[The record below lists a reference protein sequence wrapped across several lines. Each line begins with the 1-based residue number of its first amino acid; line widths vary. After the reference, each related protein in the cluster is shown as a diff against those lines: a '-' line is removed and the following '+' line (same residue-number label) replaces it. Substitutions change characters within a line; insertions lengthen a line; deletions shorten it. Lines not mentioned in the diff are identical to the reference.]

1 MMRHYHASIFPVWLA
16 VTFLVTATFVG
27 ASFAQQP
34 EQPSEKATEA
44 SANSTE
50 SSKASAED
58 ESKSES
64 ATGTAGADGSSPE
77 APATEEPPPVRIP
90 PPPPKTGPRVP
101 FELQQYNVELPI
113 VFQPSAKLGPA
124 VRASVIAQLRGLIER
139 SVGPMWRLKIEEP
152 HWITPRNRTGLERLT
167 SERLKQRAI
176 EMRFVQV
183 VREQL
188 AEYTKA
194 EPAVESDTSPPDT
207 PTGEEAEEPTDE
219 NAEAESEESPA
230 ESDET
235 TPDDVPEKAPVI
247 PFPVEGDPPSD
258 EMLAEIRQLL
268 TITENELLE
277 PAIADFVEKVADG
290 QVAPE
295 TVATVAEVVY
305 LYLTPPPVTVDKI
318 FPVSVEV
325 EGGSY
330 IISARE
336 WDRESELM
344 TTVRTR
350 TTTDRRTIASQI
362 LRLLGEVFR
371 PVTLIDE
378 ATPQT
383 ARIKYKAGEFPPG
396 DPAFALAKKDA
407 MYIPFFR
414 YLDRNKVM
422 QKLQFLPWSYITATN
437 VERIRAECE
446 LATGVKTPL
455 GSFKRRR
462 MELRALALK
471 PYTDQTTL
479 TLVPKRNRT
488 RPLVG
493 YLVAV
498 YDEIPPP
505 PPEPG
510 EEPKE
515 DAPEREK
522 PDIYRSDRFGNVTI
536 PVDPNKALQWVFIRS
551 GSALL
556 AKFPLVAGAER
567 QMTVE
572 CPDDTIRLDVEGQIV
587 LLQSRLIETIAKQAM
602 VKAMITNRVKKGE
615 WKKVG
620 ESLEELDELPN
631 IESFETLVSE
641 IQYPALKKAEE
652 RGDRSS
658 KGRIKKLGDAV
669 LKIARIHLDQQKID
683 EFREDII
690 QQRQIDDPDA
700 PRGKRSAPGRN

>member
-1 MMRHYHASIFPVWLA
+1 MMRYYHASSFPVWLA
-16 VTFLVTATFVG
+16 VALLVTATVAEF
-27 ASFAQQP
+27 SFAQQP
-34 EQPSEKATEA
+34 EQPSEKAAAA
-44 SANSTE
+44 SADSTE
-50 SSKASAED
+50 SSKAGAAGDSKT
-58 ESKSES
+58 ESKT
-64 ATGTAGADGSSPE
+64 ATPGSDGSAAAAAAESPS
-77 APATEEPPPVRIP
+77 TEEPPPIKLP
-90 PPPPKTGPRVP
+90 PPPPKTGPRIP
-101 FELQQYNVELPI
+101 FEMQRYDVELPI

-124 VRASVIAQLRGLIER
+124 VRESIIAQLRELIER

-167 SERLKQRAI
+167 SEWLKQRSI
-176 EMRFVQV
+176 ELRFAQV

-188 AEYTKA
+188 AEYTKPKPVA
-194 EPAVESDTSPPDT
+194 ESDIAPSDDPPTEDT
-207 PTGEEAEEPTDE
+207 D
-219 NAEAESEESPA
+219 EESPA
-230 ESDET
+230 EGNEPAEGDKPA
-235 TPDDVPEKAPVI
+235 PDNVPEEDPIVQ
-247 PFPVEGDPPSD
+247 FPVEGEPPSD
-258 EMLAEIRQLL
+258 ERLAEIRQLL

-277 PAIADFVEKVADG
+277 PAIADYVKKVAAG

-295 TVATVAEVVY
+295 TVATVSEVVY

-336 WDRESELM
+336 WDRESELL

-350 TTTDRRTIASQI
+350 TTIDRRTIASQI

-371 PVTLIDE
+371 PITLIDE

-407 MYIPFFR
+407 MYVPFFR

-437 VERIRAECE
+437 VERIRAKCE

-587 LLQSRLIETIAKQAM
+587 LLQSRLVDTIAKQAM

-620 ESLEELDELPN
+620 ESLKELDELPN

-700 PRGKRSAPGRN
+700 PRGKRQALGRN

>member
-1 MMRHYHASIFPVWLA
+1 M
-16 VTFLVTATFVG
+16 
-27 ASFAQQP
+27 
-34 EQPSEKATEA
+34 
-44 SANSTE
+44 
-50 SSKASAED
+50 
-58 ESKSES
+58 
-64 ATGTAGADGSSPE
+64 
-77 APATEEPPPVRIP
+77 
-90 PPPPKTGPRVP
+90 
-101 FELQQYNVELPI
+101 FE
-113 VFQPSAKLGPA
+113 PSAKLGPA
-124 VRASVIAQLRGLIER
+124 ARESIIAELRGLIDR
-139 SVGPMWRLKIEEP
+139 SVGPMWNLKIEEP
-152 HWITPRNRTGLERLT
+152 HWITPQNRTGLERLT
-167 SERLKQRAI
+167 SEVLKQRSI
-176 EMRFVQV
+176 ELRFARV

-188 AEYTKA
+188 SEYT
-194 EPAVESDTSPPDT
+194 E
-207 PTGEEAEEPTDE
+207 G
-219 NAEAESEESPA
+219 N
-230 ESDET
+230 
-235 TPDDVPEKAPVI
+235 
-247 PFPVEGDPPSD
+247 FPVEGETPSD
-258 EMLAEIRQLL
+258 EMLAEIRHLL
-268 TITENELLE
+268 TVTDNEILE
-277 PAIADFVEKVADG
+277 PTIAEYVASVAGKAVDAEKVA
-290 QVAPE
+290 
-295 TVATVAEVVY
+295 TVSEVVY
-305 LYLTPPPVTVDKI
+305 LYLTPPPITVDKI

-336 WDRESELM
+336 WDRESELL
-344 TTVRTR
+344 TSVRTR
-350 TTTDRRTIASQI
+350 TTVDRRTIAAQI

-371 PVTLIDE
+371 PTVLIDE

-396 DPAFALAKKDA
+396 DPAFAVAKKDA
-407 MYIPFFR
+407 MFIPFFR

-422 QKLQFLPWSYITATN
+422 QKLQFLPWSYITATSI
-437 VERIRAECE
+437 ERIRANCE

-505 PPEPG
+505 PPELKPG
-510 EEPKE
+510 EEPK
-515 DAPEREK
+515 DDLPEREK

-536 PVDPNKALQWVFIRS
+536 PVDPNKPLQWIFVRS

-556 AKFPLVAGAER
+556 AKFPLVAGAEQ

-587 LLQSRLIETIAKQAM
+587 LLQSRLVDTIAKQAM
-602 VKAMITNRVKKGE
+602 VKAMITNRVKAGE
-615 WKKVG
+615 WKKVD
-620 ESLEELDELPN
+620 ESLKELDELPT

-652 RGDRSS
+652 RGERSL
-658 KGRIKKLGDAV
+658 KGRISKLGDAV
-669 LKIARIHLDQQKID
+669 LKVARIHLDQQKID
-683 EFREDII
+683 EFREDIV

-700 PRGKRSAPGRN
+700 PQGKRAAPGRN

>member
-1 MMRHYHASIFPVWLA
+1 MTRHYHASG
-16 VTFLVTATFVG
+16 FLIRLSIALFV
-27 ASFAQQP
+27 AAAFAEFSLAQQT
-34 EQPSEKATEA
+34 EKAAETSSA
-44 SANSTE
+44 SSTSSSDSAE
-50 SSKASAED
+50 SSRSTGPASSKSETDDAKAS
-58 ESKSES
+58 ESKSE
-64 ATGTAGADGSSPE
+64 
-77 APATEEPPPVRIP
+77 EPPPIKIP
-90 PPPPKTGPRVP
+90 PPPPQTGTRIP
-101 FELQQYNVELPI
+101 FELQRYEVELPI
-113 VFQPSAKLGPA
+113 VFQPSAKLGEA
-124 VRASVIAQLRGLIER
+124 VRESIIAELHELIDR
-139 SVGPMWRLKIEEP
+139 SVGPMWNLKIEEP
-152 HWITPRNRTGLERLT
+152 RWVTPQNRTGLERLT
-167 SERLKQRAI
+167 SEALKQRSI
-176 EMRFVQV
+176 ELRFARV

-188 AEYTKA
+188 SEYTEGKFPI
-194 EPAVESDTSPPDT
+194 E
-207 PTGEEAEEPTDE
+207 GET
-219 NAEAESEESPA
+219 
-230 ESDET
+230 
-235 TPDDVPEKAPVI
+235 
-247 PFPVEGDPPSD
+247 PSD
-258 EMLAEIRQLL
+258 EMLAEIRHLL
-268 TITENELLE
+268 TITENEVLE
-277 PAIADFVEKVADG
+277 PTIAEYVANVAGGAVGAEKVAI
-290 QVAPE
+290 VS
-295 TVATVAEVVY
+295 EVVY
-305 LYLTPPPVTVDKI
+305 LYLTPPPITVDKI

-336 WDRESELM
+336 WDRESELL

-350 TTTDRRTIASQI
+350 TTVDRRTIAAQI

-371 PVTLIDE
+371 PTVLIDE

-383 ARIKYKAGEFPPG
+383 ARIKYKAGEFPAG
-396 DPAFALAKKDA
+396 DPAFAVAKKDA
-407 MYIPFFR
+407 MFIPFFR

-422 QKLQFLPWSYITATN
+422 QKLQFLPWSYITATSI
-437 VERIRAECE
+437 ERIRANCE

-505 PPEPG
+505 PPELKPG
-510 EEPKE
+510 EEPEE
-515 DAPEREK
+515 DLPEREK
-522 PDIYRSDRFGNVTI
+522 PDIFRSDRFGNVTI
-536 PVDPNKALQWVFIRS
+536 PVDSNKALQWVFIRS

-587 LLQSRLIETIAKQAM
+587 LLQSRLVDTIAKQAM
-602 VKAMITNRVKKGE
+602 VKAMITNRVKAGE
-615 WKKVG
+615 WKKVD
-620 ESLEELDELPN
+620 ESLTELDELPT
-631 IESFETLVSE
+631 IESFESLVSE

-652 RGDRSS
+652 RGERSL
-658 KGRIKKLGDAV
+658 KGRISKLGDAV
-669 LKIARIHLDQQKID
+669 LKVARIHLDQQKID

-700 PRGKRSAPGRN
+700 PRGNRAAPGRN

>member
-1 MMRHYHASIFPVWLA
+1 MMRHHHASGFLIRLSFALLVAAA
-16 VTFLVTATFVG
+16 VAEV
-27 ASFAQQP
+27 SFAQQA
-34 EQPSEKATEA
+34 EQAAEKVAEASGDSTEA
-44 SANSTE
+44 SGASADKA
-50 SSKASAED
+50 KASGSDA
-58 ESKSES
+58 SES
-64 ATGTAGADGSSPE
+64 AEPKS
-77 APATEEPPPVRIP
+77 EEPPPVKIP
-90 PPPPKTGPRVP
+90 PPPPQTGPRIP
-101 FELQQYNVELPI
+101 FELQSYEVELPI
-113 VFQPSAKLGPA
+113 VFQPSAKLGPT
-124 VRASVIAQLRGLIER
+124 VRESIIAELRGLVDR
-139 SVGPMWRLKIEEP
+139 SVGPMWNLKIEEP
-152 HWITPRNRTGLERLT
+152 HWITPRNSTGLERLT
-167 SERLKQRAI
+167 SEGLKQRAV
-176 EMRFVQV
+176 ELRFNQV

-188 AEYTKA
+188 SEYTEGKFPI
-194 EPAVESDTSPPDT
+194 E
-207 PTGEEAEEPTDE
+207 GET
-219 NAEAESEESPA
+219 
-230 ESDET
+230 
-235 TPDDVPEKAPVI
+235 
-247 PFPVEGDPPSD
+247 PPSD

-268 TITENELLE
+268 TITENDVLE
-277 PAIADFVEKVADG
+277 SAITEYVVNVAAGKVDAEKVA
-290 QVAPE
+290 
-295 TVATVAEVVY
+295 TVSEVVY
-305 LYLTPPPVTVDKI
+305 LYLTPPPVVVDKI

-330 IISARE
+330 IVSARE
-336 WDRESELM
+336 WDRESELL

-350 TTTDRRTIASQI
+350 TTIDRRTIASQI
-362 LRLLGEVFR
+362 LRLLSEVFR
-371 PVTLIDE
+371 PTVLIDE

-407 MYIPFFR
+407 MYVPFFR

-422 QKLQFLPWSYITATN
+422 QKLQFLPWSYITATSI
-437 VERIRAECE
+437 ERIRANCE

-505 PPEPG
+505 PPELEPG

-515 DAPEREK
+515 DLPEREK

-551 GSALL
+551 GSSLL

-587 LLQSRLIETIAKQAM
+587 LLQSRLVDTIAKQAM
-602 VKAMITNRVKKGE
+602 VKAMITNRVKAGE
-615 WKKVG
+615 WKKVD
-620 ESLEELDELPN
+620 ESLKELDELAT

-658 KGRIKKLGDAV
+658 KGRITKLGDAV
-669 LKIARIHLDQQKID
+669 LKVARIHLDQEKVD

-700 PRGKRSAPGRN
+700 PQGNRAAPGRN

>member
-1 MMRHYHASIFPVWLA
+1 MTRHHHASG
-16 VTFLVTATFVG
+16 FLIRFSVALLVVAAFG
-27 ASFAQQP
+27 EFSFAQQAG
-34 EQPSEKATEA
+34 QVAGTSSD
-44 SANSTE
+44 SAPTTNTSDE
-50 SSKASAED
+50 SSKPTEQASAKSESGD
-58 ESKSES
+58 TKASESKSE
-64 ATGTAGADGSSPE
+64 
-77 APATEEPPPVRIP
+77 EPPPIKIP
-90 PPPPKTGPRVP
+90 PPPPQTGPRIP
-101 FELQQYNVELPI
+101 FELQRYEVELPI
-113 VFQPSAKLGPA
+113 VFEPSAKLGPA
-124 VRASVIAQLRGLIER
+124 VRESVIAELRGLIDR
-139 SVGPMWRLKIEEP
+139 SVGPMWNLKIEEP
-152 HWITPRNRTGLERLT
+152 RWITPQNRTGLERLT
-167 SERLKQRAI
+167 SEVLKQRSV
-176 EMRFVQV
+176 ELRFARV

-188 AEYTKA
+188 SEYTEGK
-194 EPAVESDTSPPDT
+194 
-207 PTGEEAEEPTDE
+207 
-219 NAEAESEESPA
+219 
-230 ESDET
+230 
-235 TPDDVPEKAPVI
+235 
-247 PFPVEGDPPSD
+247 FPVENETPSD
-258 EMLAEIRQLL
+258 EMLAEIRHLL
-268 TITENELLE
+268 TITDNEVLE
-277 PAIADFVEKVADG
+277 PTIAEYVTSVAGEAVDAEKVA
-290 QVAPE
+290 
-295 TVATVAEVVY
+295 TVSEVIY
-305 LYLTPPPVTVDKI
+305 LYLTPPPIIVDKI

-336 WDRESELM
+336 WDRESELL

-350 TTTDRRTIASQI
+350 TTVDRRTIAAQI

-371 PVTLIDE
+371 PTVLIDE

-396 DPAFALAKKDA
+396 DPAFAVAKKDA
-407 MYIPFFR
+407 MFIPFFR

-422 QKLQFLPWSYITATN
+422 QKLQFLPWSYITATSI
-437 VERIRAECE
+437 ERIRADCE

-505 PPEPG
+505 PPELKPG
-510 EEPKE
+510 EEPSE
-515 DAPEREK
+515 DLPEREK
-522 PDIYRSDRFGNVTI
+522 PDVYRSDRFGNVTI
-536 PVDPNKALQWVFIRS
+536 PVDPNKPLQWIFIRS

-556 AKFPLVAGAER
+556 AKFPLVAGAEQ

-587 LLQSRLIETIAKQAM
+587 LLQSRLVDTIAKQAM
-602 VKAMITNRVKKGE
+602 VKAMITNRVKAGE
-615 WKKVG
+615 WKKVD
-620 ESLEELDELPN
+620 ESLKELDELPT

-652 RGDRSS
+652 RGERSL
-658 KGRIKKLGDAV
+658 KGRISKLGDAV
-669 LKIARIHLDQQKID
+669 LKVARIHLDQQKID
-683 EFREDII
+683 EFREDIV

-700 PRGKRSAPGRN
+700 PQGKRAAPGRN

>member
-1 MMRHYHASIFPVWLA
+1 MMRHHHASSYLVRLA
-16 VTFLVTATFVG
+16 FAFLVTATAVEL
-27 ASFAQQP
+27 SFAEQP

-44 SANSTE
+44 SGKSPE
-50 SSKASAED
+50 LSK
-58 ESKSES
+58 
-64 ATGTAGADGSSPE
+64 AGADGDSKTESATATPGSDGTTAE
-77 APATEEPPPVRIP
+77 APATEEPPPVKLP
-90 PPPPKTGPRVP
+90 PPPPKVGPRVP
-101 FELQQYNVELPI
+101 FELQRYDVELPI
-113 VFQPSAKLGPA
+113 VFQPSVKLGPA
-124 VRASVIAQLRGLIER
+124 FRKSIIAELRQLIDR
-139 SVGPMWRLKIEEP
+139 SVGPMWKLKIEEP

-167 SERLKQRAI
+167 SVGLKQRAL
-176 EMRFVQV
+176 ELRFAQV

-194 EPAVESDTSPPDT
+194 KAPPEVVASPSDEPP
-207 PTGEEAEEPTDE
+207 AEEVEAAEEKSAAEGDAPPT
-219 NAEAESEESPA
+219 
-230 ESDET
+230 
-235 TPDDVPEKAPVI
+235 EKPPKQA
-247 PFPVEGDPPSD
+247 PFPVEADTPPSD
-258 EMLAEIRQLL
+258 ERLAEIRQLL
-268 TITENELLE
+268 TITDNELLE
-277 PAIADFVEKVADG
+277 PAIADYVTKVASG
-290 QVAPE
+290 KVAPE
-295 TVATVAEVVY
+295 TVATVSEVVY

-336 WDRESELM
+336 WDRESELL

-350 TTTDRRTIASQI
+350 TTIDRRTISLQI

-371 PVTLIDE
+371 PITLIDE

-396 DPAFALAKKDA
+396 DPAFALAKQDA
-407 MYIPFFR
+407 MYVPFFR

-437 VERIRAECE
+437 VERIRANCE

-471 PYTDQTTL
+471 PHTDQTTL

-510 EEPKE
+510 EEPKK
-515 DAPEREK
+515 DTPEREK

-551 GSALL
+551 GSSLL

-587 LLQSRLIETIAKQAM
+587 LLQSRLVDTIAKQAM
-602 VKAMITNRVKKGE
+602 VKAMITNRVKKGQ
-615 WKKVG
+615 WKKVD
-620 ESLEELDELPN
+620 ESLKELDELAT

-658 KGRIKKLGDAV
+658 KGRIKKLGAAV
-669 LKIARIHLDQQKID
+669 LKIARIHLDQEKVD

-690 QQRQIDDPDA
+690 EQRRIDDPDA
-700 PRGKRSAPGRN
+700 PRGNRAAPGRN

>member
-1 MMRHYHASIFPVWLA
+1 MMRHYHASSFPVRLA
-16 VTFLVTATFVG
+16 VAFFVTATIAEF
-27 ASFAQQP
+27 SFAQQP

-44 SANSTE
+44 SADATE
-50 SSKASAED
+50 PSEASAEGD
-58 ESKSES
+58 SKTET
-64 ATGTAGADGSSPE
+64 ATENSGPDGTTAE
-77 APATEEPPPVRIP
+77 APTTQEPPPVKLP
-90 PPPPKTGPRVP
+90 PPPPKTGPRIP
-101 FELQQYNVELPI
+101 FELQRYDVELPI

-124 VRASVIAQLRGLIER
+124 VRERIIAELRGLIER

-167 SERLKQRAI
+167 SEWLKQRSI
-176 EMRFVQV
+176 ELRFAQV

-194 EPAVESDTSPPDT
+194 KPVAESDSSPSDDP
-207 PTGEEAEEPTDE
+207 PAEETE
-219 NAEAESEESPA
+219 EESPV
-230 ESDET
+230 EDDEPA
-235 TPDDVPEKAPVI
+235 PDDVPEEDPVI
-247 PFPVEGDPPSD
+247 PFPVEGEPPSD

-277 PAIADFVEKVADG
+277 PAITDFVTKVADG

-295 TVATVAEVVY
+295 TVATVSEVVY

-336 WDRESELM
+336 WDRESELL

-350 TTTDRRTIASQI
+350 TTIDRRTIAPQI

-371 PVTLIDE
+371 PITLIDE

-437 VERIRAECE
+437 VERIRAKCE

-515 DAPEREK
+515 DAAEREK

-587 LLQSRLIETIAKQAM
+587 LLQSRLVDTIAKQAM

-620 ESLEELDELPN
+620 ESLKELDELPN

-700 PRGKRSAPGRN
+700 PRGKRAAPGRN

>member
-1 MMRHYHASIFPVWLA
+1 MMRHHHASSYLVRLA
-16 VTFLVTATFVG
+16 VAFLVTATVVEL
-27 ASFAQQP
+27 SFAQQP

-44 SANSTE
+44 SGESPE
-50 SSKASAED
+50 SSKA
-58 ESKSES
+58 
-64 ATGTAGADGSSPE
+64 GADGDSKTASATATPESDGTTAE
-77 APATEEPPPVRIP
+77 APATEEPPPVKLP
-90 PPPPKTGPRVP
+90 PPPPKVGPRVP
-101 FELQQYNVELPI
+101 FELQRYDVELPI
-113 VFQPSAKLGPA
+113 VFEPSVKLGPA
-124 VRASVIAQLRGLIER
+124 FRKSIIAEVRQLIDR
-139 SVGPMWRLKIEEP
+139 SVGPMWKLKIEEP

-167 SERLKQRAI
+167 SVGLKQRAL
-176 EMRFVQV
+176 ELRFAQV

-194 EPAVESDTSPPDT
+194 KSPPEVVASPSDE
-207 PTGEEAEEPTDE
+207 PPAEEAEEKSA
-219 NAEAESEESPA
+219 AEGDTPPP
-230 ESDET
+230 ET
-235 TPDDVPEKAPVI
+235 PPKQE
-247 PFPVEGDPPSD
+247 PFPVEADTPPSD
-258 EMLAEIRQLL
+258 ARLAEIRQLL
-268 TITENELLE
+268 TITDNELLE
-277 PAIADFVEKVADG
+277 PAIAEYVTKVASG
-290 QVAPE
+290 KVAPE
-295 TVATVAEVVY
+295 TVATVSEVVY

-336 WDRESELM
+336 WDRESELL

-350 TTTDRRTIASQI
+350 TTIDRRTISLQI

-371 PVTLIDE
+371 PITLIDE

-407 MYIPFFR
+407 MYVPFFR

-437 VERIRAECE
+437 VERIRASCE

-471 PYTDQTTL
+471 PHTDQTTL

-515 DAPEREK
+515 DVPEREK

-551 GSALL
+551 GSSLL

-587 LLQSRLIETIAKQAM
+587 LLQSRLVDTIAKQAM

-615 WKKVG
+615 WKKVD
-620 ESLEELDELPN
+620 ESLKELDELAT
-631 IESFETLVSE
+631 IQSFETLVSE

-658 KGRIKKLGDAV
+658 KGRIKKLGAAV
-669 LKIARIHLDQQKID
+669 LKIARIHLDQEKID

-690 QQRQIDDPDA
+690 QQRQLDDPNA
-700 PRGKRSAPGRN
+700 PRGKRAAPGRN

>member
-1 MMRHYHASIFPVWLA
+1 MLRHHNASRFLIRLA
-16 VTFLVTATFVG
+16 VAFLVTVAV
-27 ASFAQQP
+27 AENSSAQQP

-44 SANSTE
+44 SGKSTEPAKASAGNEPKTE
-50 SSKASAED
+50 SSTATP
-58 ESKSES
+58 ESD
-64 ATGTAGADGSSPE
+64 GTTTE
-77 APATEEPPPVRIP
+77 AVTTDEPPPVKLP
-90 PPPPKTGPRVP
+90 PPPPKTGPKIP
-101 FELQQYNVELPI
+101 FEMQRYDVELPI
-113 VFQPSAKLGPA
+113 VFQPSVKLGPA
-124 VRASVIAQLRGLIER
+124 IRASIIAELRELIDR
-139 SVGPMWRLKIEEP
+139 SVGPMWKLKIEEP

-167 SERLKQRAI
+167 SVGLKQRAI
-176 EMRFVQV
+176 ELRFAQV

-188 AEYTKA
+188 AEYTK
-194 EPAVESDTSPPDT
+194 EK
-207 PTGEEAEEPTDE
+207 
-219 NAEAESEESPA
+219 SPA
-230 ESDET
+230 EGDTPPSDEQPAEDSEGKSAAEGDAPP
-235 TPDDVPEKAPVI
+235 PDEPPKEDAKEL
-247 PFPVEGDPPSD
+247 FPVEGAPPSD

-277 PAIADFVEKVADG
+277 PAIADYVTKVAAG
-290 QVAPE
+290 QVDSE
-295 TVATVAEVVY
+295 TVATVSEVVY

-336 WDRESELM
+336 WDRESELL

-350 TTTDRRTIASQI
+350 TTIDRRTIASQI

-371 PVTLIDE
+371 PITLIDE

-407 MYIPFFR
+407 MYVPFFR
-414 YLDRNKVM
+414 YLDRHKVM

-437 VERIRAECE
+437 VERIRAKCE

-522 PDIYRSDRFGNVTI
+522 PDIYRSDRSGNVTI
-536 PVDPNKALQWVFIRS
+536 PVDPNKPLQWVFIRS

-587 LLQSRLIETIAKQAM
+587 LLQSRLVDTIAKQAM

-615 WKKVG
+615 WKKVD
-620 ESLEELDELPN
+620 ESLKELDELAT

-641 IQYPALKKAEE
+641 IQYPALKKADE

-658 KGRIKKLGDAV
+658 KGRIKKLGAAV
-669 LKIARIHLDQQKID
+669 LKIARIHLDQEKVD

-690 QQRQIDDPDA
+690 QQRQIDDPNA
-700 PRGKRSAPGRN
+700 PRGKRAVPGRN

>member
-1 MMRHYHASIFPVWLA
+1 MTRHHHASG
-16 VTFLVTATFVG
+16 FLIRFSVALLVVAAFG
-27 ASFAQQP
+27 EFSFAQQAGQVA
-34 EQPSEKATEA
+34 ETSSD
-44 SANSTE
+44 SAPTTNTGDE
-50 SSKASAED
+50 SSKPTEQASAKSESGD
-58 ESKSES
+58 TKASESKSE
-64 ATGTAGADGSSPE
+64 
-77 APATEEPPPVRIP
+77 EPPPIKIP
-90 PPPPKTGPRVP
+90 PPPPQSGPRIP
-101 FELQQYNVELPI
+101 FELQRYEVELPI

-124 VRASVIAQLRGLIER
+124 VRESVIAELRGLIDR
-139 SVGPMWRLKIEEP
+139 SVGPMWNLKIEEP
-152 HWITPRNRTGLERLT
+152 RWITPQNRTGLERLT
-167 SERLKQRAI
+167 SEVLKQRSV
-176 EMRFVQV
+176 ELRFARV

-188 AEYTKA
+188 SEYTEGKF
-194 EPAVESDTSPPDT
+194 
-207 PTGEEAEEPTDE
+207 PT
-219 NAEAESEESPA
+219 ESE
-230 ESDET
+230 T
-235 TPDDVPEKAPVI
+235 
-247 PFPVEGDPPSD
+247 PSD
-258 EMLAEIRQLL
+258 EMLAEIRHLL
-268 TITENELLE
+268 TITDNEVLE
-277 PAIADFVEKVADG
+277 PTIAEYVTSVAGEAVDAEKVA
-290 QVAPE
+290 
-295 TVATVAEVVY
+295 TVSEVVY
-305 LYLTPPPVTVDKI
+305 LYLTPPPIIVDKI

-336 WDRESELM
+336 WDRESELL

-350 TTTDRRTIASQI
+350 TTVDRRTIAAQI

-371 PVTLIDE
+371 PTVLIDE

-396 DPAFALAKKDA
+396 DPAFAVAKKDA
-407 MYIPFFR
+407 MFIPFFR

-422 QKLQFLPWSYITATN
+422 QKLQFLPWSYITATSI
-437 VERIRAECE
+437 ERIRADCE

-505 PPEPG
+505 PPELKPG
-510 EEPKE
+510 EEPSE
-515 DAPEREK
+515 DLPEREK
-522 PDIYRSDRFGNVTI
+522 PDVYRSDRFGNVTI
-536 PVDPNKALQWVFIRS
+536 PVDPNKPLQWIFIRS

-556 AKFPLVAGAER
+556 AKFPLVAGAEQ

-587 LLQSRLIETIAKQAM
+587 LLQSRLVDTIAKQAM
-602 VKAMITNRVKKGE
+602 VKAMITNRVKAGE
-615 WKKVG
+615 WKKVD
-620 ESLEELDELPN
+620 ESLKELDELPT

-652 RGDRSS
+652 RGERSL
-658 KGRIKKLGDAV
+658 KGRISKLGDAV
-669 LKIARIHLDQQKID
+669 LKVARIHLDQQKID
-683 EFREDII
+683 EFREDIV

-700 PRGKRSAPGRN
+700 PRGKRAAPGRN

>member
-1 MMRHYHASIFPVWLA
+1 MTRHHHASG
-16 VTFLVTATFVG
+16 FLIRFSVALLVVAAFG
-27 ASFAQQP
+27 EFSFAQQAGQGAETSSDSAP
-34 EQPSEKATEA
+34 TTNTGAESPKPTEQA
-44 SANSTE
+44 SAKSE
-50 SSKASAED
+50 SGDTKAS
-58 ESKSES
+58 ESKSE
-64 ATGTAGADGSSPE
+64 
-77 APATEEPPPVRIP
+77 EPPPIKIP
-90 PPPPKTGPRVP
+90 PPPPQTGPKIP
-101 FELQQYNVELPI
+101 FELQRYEVELPI
-113 VFQPSAKLGPA
+113 VFEPSAKLGPA
-124 VRASVIAQLRGLIER
+124 VRESVIAELRGLIDR
-139 SVGPMWRLKIEEP
+139 SVGPMWNLKIEEP
-152 HWITPRNRTGLERLT
+152 RWITPQNRTGLERLT
-167 SERLKQRAI
+167 SEVLKQRSV
-176 EMRFVQV
+176 ELRFARV

-188 AEYTKA
+188 SEYTEGK
-194 EPAVESDTSPPDT
+194 
-207 PTGEEAEEPTDE
+207 
-219 NAEAESEESPA
+219 
-230 ESDET
+230 
-235 TPDDVPEKAPVI
+235 
-247 PFPVEGDPPSD
+247 FPVESETQSD
-258 EMLAEIRQLL
+258 EMLAEIRHLL
-268 TITENELLE
+268 TITDNEVLE
-277 PAIADFVEKVADG
+277 PTIAEYVTSVAGEAVDAEKVA
-290 QVAPE
+290 
-295 TVATVAEVVY
+295 TVSEVVY
-305 LYLTPPPVTVDKI
+305 LYLTPPPIIVDKI

-336 WDRESELM
+336 WDRESELL

-350 TTTDRRTIASQI
+350 TTVDRRTIAAQI

-371 PVTLIDE
+371 PTVLIDE

-396 DPAFALAKKDA
+396 DPAFAVAKKDA
-407 MYIPFFR
+407 MFIPFFR

-422 QKLQFLPWSYITATN
+422 QKLQFLPWSYITATSI
-437 VERIRAECE
+437 ERIRADCE

-505 PPEPG
+505 PPELKPG
-510 EEPKE
+510 EEPSE
-515 DAPEREK
+515 DLPEREK
-522 PDIYRSDRFGNVTI
+522 PDVYRSDRFGNVTI
-536 PVDPNKALQWVFIRS
+536 PVDPNKPLQWIFIRS

-556 AKFPLVAGAER
+556 AKFPLVAGAEQ

-587 LLQSRLIETIAKQAM
+587 LLQSRLVDTIAKQAM
-602 VKAMITNRVKKGE
+602 VKAMITNRVKAGE
-615 WKKVG
+615 WKKVD
-620 ESLEELDELPN
+620 ESLKELDELPT

-652 RGDRSS
+652 RGERSL
-658 KGRIKKLGDAV
+658 KGRISKLGDAV
-669 LKIARIHLDQQKID
+669 LKVARIHLDQQKID
-683 EFREDII
+683 EFREDIV

-700 PRGKRSAPGRN
+700 PRGKRAAPGRN

>member
-1 MMRHYHASIFPVWLA
+1 MMRHHHASSYLVRLA
-16 VTFLVTATFVG
+16 FAFLVTATAVEL
-27 ASFAQQP
+27 SFAEQP

-44 SANSTE
+44 SGKSPE
-50 SSKASAED
+50 LSK
-58 ESKSES
+58 
-64 ATGTAGADGSSPE
+64 AGADGDSKTESATATPGSDGTTAE
-77 APATEEPPPVRIP
+77 APATEEPPPVKLP
-90 PPPPKTGPRVP
+90 PPPPKVGPRVP
-101 FELQQYNVELPI
+101 FELQRYDVELPI
-113 VFQPSAKLGPA
+113 VFQPSVKLGPA
-124 VRASVIAQLRGLIER
+124 FRKSIIAELRQLIDR
-139 SVGPMWRLKIEEP
+139 SVGPMWKLKIEEP

-167 SERLKQRAI
+167 SVGLKQRAL
-176 EMRFVQV
+176 ELRFAQV

-194 EPAVESDTSPPDT
+194 KAPPEVVASPSDEPP
-207 PTGEEAEEPTDE
+207 AEEVEAAEEKSAAEGDAPPT
-219 NAEAESEESPA
+219 
-230 ESDET
+230 
-235 TPDDVPEKAPVI
+235 EKPPKQA
-247 PFPVEGDPPSD
+247 PFPVEADTPPSD
-258 EMLAEIRQLL
+258 ERLAEIRQLL
-268 TITENELLE
+268 TITDNELLE
-277 PAIADFVEKVADG
+277 PAIADYVTKVASG
-290 QVAPE
+290 KVAPE
-295 TVATVAEVVY
+295 TVATVSEVVY

-336 WDRESELM
+336 WDRESELL

-350 TTTDRRTIASQI
+350 TTIDRRTISLQI

-371 PVTLIDE
+371 PITLIDE

-396 DPAFALAKKDA
+396 DPAFALAKQDA
-407 MYIPFFR
+407 MYVPFFR

-437 VERIRAECE
+437 VERIRANCE
-446 LATGVKTPL
+446 LSTGVKTPL

-471 PYTDQTTL
+471 PHTDQTTL

-510 EEPKE
+510 EEPKK
-515 DAPEREK
+515 DTPEREK

-551 GSALL
+551 GSSLL

-587 LLQSRLIETIAKQAM
+587 LLQSRLVDTIAKQAM
-602 VKAMITNRVKKGE
+602 VKAMITNRVKKGQ
-615 WKKVG
+615 WKKVD
-620 ESLEELDELPN
+620 ESLKELDELAT

-658 KGRIKKLGDAV
+658 KGRIKKLGAAV
-669 LKIARIHLDQQKID
+669 LKIARIHLDQQKVD

-690 QQRQIDDPDA
+690 EQRRIDDPDA
-700 PRGKRSAPGRN
+700 PRGNRAAPGRN

>member
-1 MMRHYHASIFPVWLA
+1 MMRYYHASSFPVWLA
-16 VTFLVTATFVG
+16 VALLVTATVAEF
-27 ASFAQQP
+27 SFAQQP
-34 EQPSEKATEA
+34 EQQSEKAAAA
-44 SANSTE
+44 SADSTE
-50 SSKASAED
+50 SSKA
-58 ESKSES
+58 
-64 ATGTAGADGSSPE
+64 GADGDSKTESETANPGSDGS
-77 APATEEPPPVRIP
+77 ATETSTTAEPPPIKLP

-101 FELQQYNVELPI
+101 FELQRYDVELPI
-113 VFQPSAKLGPA
+113 VFQPSVKLGSA
-124 VRASVIAQLRGLIER
+124 VRESIVAELRELIER

-152 HWITPRNRTGLERLT
+152 HWITPRNKTGLERLT
-167 SERLKQRAI
+167 SAGLKQRSL
-176 EMRFVQV
+176 ELRFARV

-194 EPAVESDTSPPDT
+194 ESPPEVVAPPSDE
-207 PTGEEAEEPTDE
+207 PPAEAAEEKPAAEGDAPT
-219 NAEAESEESPA
+219 
-230 ESDET
+230 
-235 TPDDVPEKAPVI
+235 PEKPPTQA
-247 PFPVEGDPPSD
+247 PFPVEADTPPSD
-258 EMLAEIRQLL
+258 QMLAEIRQLL

-277 PAIADFVEKVADG
+277 PAIADYVKKVAAG

-295 TVATVAEVVY
+295 TVATVSEVVY

-336 WDRESELM
+336 WDRESELL

-350 TTTDRRTIASQI
+350 TTIDRRTIASQI

-371 PVTLIDE
+371 PITLIDE

-383 ARIKYKAGEFPPG
+383 ARIKYKAGEFPPA

-407 MYIPFFR
+407 MYVPFFR

-437 VERIRAECE
+437 VERIRASCE

-551 GSALL
+551 GSSLL

-587 LLQSRLIETIAKQAM
+587 LLQSRLVDTIAKQAM

-620 ESLEELDELPN
+620 ESLKELDELPN

-658 KGRIKKLGDAV
+658 KGRIKKLGAAV
-669 LKIARIHLDQQKID
+669 LKIARIHLDQQKVD

-690 QQRQIDDPDA
+690 EQRRIDDPDA
-700 PRGKRSAPGRN
+700 PRGNRAAPGRN